1 MATIRTCVLTYD
13 GKGFKFDSKD
23 KITPLSVIKSKLKAK
38 GYDYDS
44 KDSVLFVTSFE
55 LKSK

>member
-1 MATIRTCVLTYD
+1 MATIRTCVLTID

-23 KITPLSVIKSKLKAK
+23 KITPLSTIKKFLKSK

-44 KDSVLFVTSFE
+44 KDSVLFSTSFE